1 MTFFIIK
8 TREEKQVAFW
18 YDREKES
25 TVYRAA
31 KALNAQVEVCP
42 VMTLSQL
49 KRMGGHVVQVG
60 IKNPILVNYP
70 RLC

>member
-8 TREEKQVAFW
+8 TREGKQIAFW
-18 YDREKES
+18 SDEKEEA
-25 TVYRAA
+25 TVYRAV

-49 KRMGGHVVQVG
+49 KRMGWRVVQVG
-60 IKNPILVNYP
+60 ITNPILVNYP